1 VNPADRLNAALQPG
15 TPDSTMLLL
24 KSKVLLPDVQ
34 HPAVRIDSTIDPA
47 NVDFSTD
54 SRGRRH
60 AHLLVTLIAIPETE
74 SGGKAKADKQ
84 PANLPQTSGHYI
96 VDLDPEAF
104 RKLFTSGMP
113 MHQEL
118 ALPPGSYRLRLGV
131 IDLANQ
137 HTGTLDMPVEIA
149 AVRAAAQ

>member
-1 VNPADRLNAALQPG
+1 
-15 TPDSTMLLL
+15 
-24 KSKVLLPDVQ
+24 
-34 HPAVRIDSTIDPA
+34 
-47 NVDFSTD
+47 
-54 SRGRRH
+54 
-60 AHLLVTLIAIPETE
+60 
-74 SGGKAKADKQ
+74 
-84 PANLPQTSGHYI
+84 
-96 VDLDPEAF
+96 
-104 RKLFTSGMP
+104 